1 MYFDGCKYGKG
12 GNLPGNIRKF
22 RLNKES
28 KPEDEKGLELTLNN
42 LATLVS
48 PLFARIAPDAY
59 ANMTQHEKEAS
70 DCRIG
75 RGPGRPFSGV
85 TAVSDFCAHSHKDT
99 NNVNGGCTVVVSLL
113 KPENRVFGQKPE
125 DEQLHVLPHYSPDQT
140 DEWGSFEGQMAKAQ
154 SGGLDILDK
163 FNRRLVMRASPKKN
177 TCKRGH
183 PKGERKKFLDR
194 YLRASKTTNSVEDA
208 VQKASLSPT
217 KSKKGKPTPVPEVV
231 LPQETPQSYP
241 SYFTL
246 IQPNSGAPF
255 VQMTSTLVTAQV
267 VPTQSITPT
276 VNKVVLPPMN
286 LFYKQPAT
294 PPTPPMSNQEE
305 DLNLLLQEGL
315 NSSNTNPAW
324 YPNAYGNIS
333 QLDGNSSDEETI
345 PQFDGS
351 EDANQFPVQQQNVV
365 GYNTYPNYQYPPT
378 PQSMGVESPVTSPIK
393 SPPVYEESV
402 TPTKSEQLS
411 DQLTI
416 TNSDCAENFGPRCVD
431 IGGLALA
438 LPHGSVLFE
447 AAKLELHATT
457 ALKQPNR
464 Y

>member
-1 MYFDGCKYGKG
+1 MHAKVSLLSVLLTFSIANLTLSVGMDEYSGASFTFGCSWSMYFDGCKYGKG
-12 GNLPGNIRKF
+12 GNFPENIRKF

-28 KPEDEKGLELTLNN
+28 KPEDEQGLELTLNN

-59 ANMTQHEKEAS
+59 ANMTKYEKEAE

-75 RGPGRPFSGV
+75 FRSGKPFSGV

-140 DEWGSFEGQMAKAQ
+140 DEWDSFEGQMAKVQA
-154 SGGLDILDK
+154 GGLDILDK
-163 FNRRLVMRASPKKN
+163 FNRRLVMRSSPKKN

-194 YLRASKTTNSVEDA
+194 YLRASKTTNSVQDA
-208 VQKASLSPT
+208 VHQASLSPT
-217 KSKKGKPTPVPEVV
+217 KNTPTKSKKSKPTQVSEVA
-231 LPQETPQSYP
+231 PSQETPITYP
-241 SYFTL
+241 NYFTL
-246 IQPNSGAPF
+246 VQPNSGAPY
-255 VQMTSTLVTAQV
+255 VQMVNAQV
-267 VPTQSITPT
+267 VPTQIITPT
-276 VNKVVLPPMN
+276 ANKVALPPMN
-286 LFYKQPAT
+286 LFYKTQPAT
-294 PPTPPMSNQEE
+294 PPTPPISNQEE

-345 PQFDGS
+345 PQLDGS
-351 EDANQFPVQQQNVV
+351 EDANQYPVQPQNVV

-378 PQSMGVESPVTSPIK
+378 PQSMGIESPVTSPIK
-393 SPPVYEESV
+393 VIHQ
-402 TPTKSEQLS
+402 T
-411 DQLTI
+411 
-416 TNSDCAENFGPRCVD
+416 
-431 IGGLALA
+431 LAYL
-438 LPHGSVLFE
+438 
-447 AAKLELHATT
+447 
-457 ALKQPNR
+457 
-464 Y
+464 